1 MSVGTM
7 LAPLPS
13 PDALIL
19 VVGTVKTVAR
29 VGDRLRRLELA
40 APVEQRADLAGMVG
54 LDREQT
60 GSRLQDGLVG
70 DQWRGAL
77 VGGHTD
83 ILEMNAARRK
93 LVSLANASKR
103 WLGPIKPAAR
113 AATLNE

>member
-1 MSVGTM
+1 
-7 LAPLPS
+7 
-13 PDALIL
+13 
-19 VVGTVKTVAR
+19 
-29 VGDRLRRLELA
+29 
-40 APVEQRADLAGMVG
+40 MVG

-77 VGGHTD
+77 V
-83 ILEMNAARRK
+83 ARRK